1 VKLVGECGS
10 GRLVGGQIVGI
21 EGAAKRIDVVATALT
36 AGMTVEALI
45 NLDLSYA
52 PAVLASL
59 GSRADCSPSAR
70 EGIIGRK
77 FKRAFLNRY
86 RWRRRA
92 DDTIDEA
99 SGESFPANVPRR

>member
-45 NLDLSYA
+45 NLDLSFA

-70 EGIIGRK
+70 EGLVGRK
-77 FKRAFLNRY
+77 VQARISQSLSLA
-86 RWRRRA
+86 A
-92 DDTIDEA
+92 T
-99 SGESFPANVPRR
+99 SGPHDRLTMFRGTR